1 MSKRRVVIQHNRVV
15 QVFSGT
21 TIIKRLEH
29 PQTGVRFE
37 LRICKKL
44 FATSPD
50 IDELVKSLDN
60 RDFAQRVRQAFTMSE
75 APTIA
80 SLRPILPGF
89 TFDFLPT
96 RDHNKSTWL
105 D

>member
-1 MSKRRVVIQHNRVV
+1 MSKRMVVVQHNRVIALC
-15 QVFSGT
+15 SGAV
-21 TIIKRLEH
+21 IIKRLEH

-37 LRICKKL
+37 LKICKKL

-75 APTIA
+75 APTIS
-80 SLRPILPGF
+80 SLQQLFPSF
-89 TFDFLPT
+89 KVKFLGT
-96 RDHNKSTWL
+96 EVHDTL
-105 D
+105 L